1 MEEPFPH
8 VVASLAPHT
17 VKVEMV
23 AELELN
29 PGEEKRV
36 WPARVVAVCGPLLQ
50 VRPLGGKRVQW
61 YDSNLGVWP
70 WRSGRQLAPPSDLV
84 LEAGDAFQNWHDR
97 FQDEVGQSGLVKA
110 LPPGHGNC
118 PVDSWR

>member
-17 VKVEMV
+17 VKAGLV
-23 AELELN
+23 AELKLN
-29 PGEEKRV
+29 ADEGV
-36 WPARVVAVCGPLLQ
+36 WPARVVAVCGPLLE
-50 VRPLGGKRVQW
+50 VRPLGGDLVQW

-70 WRSGRQLAPPSDLV
+70 WRSGRQLSPPKALCLDARDDGAPQD
-84 LEAGDAFQNWHDR
+84 WHDR
-97 FQDEVGQSGLVKA
+97 FQDEVGESGLAKV

-118 PVDSWR
+118 PADSWR